1 MTGTSTLLAALWQSD
16 TAFPNGAF
24 AFSNGVEGGA
34 ALDPPLDPGKLDRLL
49 ASTLIHRWSR
59 TDRIALLHAF
69 GARDVA
75 RLVVID
81 QRLEAATPVEPL
93 RIGSRRNGSAFLTA
107 HGRLGT
113 PGAAAFRAEI
123 AAGRALGHLAVAQGW
138 VWARCGLDRRSAAAA
153 SAYGSAAA
161 MVNAAVRLGAV
172 GAIAAQGVLSRALPL
187 IARPGR
193 RAVRPRRRHG
203 AVQHDALARFG
214 VDPPGPRR
222 DAPVFELSEAPMLLT
237 PTELERLT
245 IFTAAELARKRR
257 GRGLKLNYPEAVA
270 LITDEILEGA
280 RDGRSVADL
289 MGAGSQILNQD
300 DVMPGVASM
309 VQILQ
314 VECVFPDGTKLVT
327 VHEPIR
333 PVEGSDP
340 DPLEPGA
347 LVPAMGDITLNAGRR
362 TVSIEAVNTGD
373 RPVQIGS
380 HYHFFEV
387 NKALDFDRAAAFG
400 MRLDIPAGTAVRFE
414 PGQRKDVALVSFG
427 GRREV
432 SGFHGLADGSTD
444 GDDARNAAVA
454 KARAAGFK
462 GA

>member
-81 QRLEAATPVEPL
+81 QRLEVATPVEPL

-187 IARPGR
+187 IARL
-193 RAVRPRRRHG
+193 V
-203 AVQHDALARFG
+203 
-214 VDPPGPRR
+214 
-222 DAPVFELSEAPMLLT
+222 DAPF
-237 PTELERLT
+237 
-245 IFTAAELARKRR
+245 
-257 GRGLKLNYPEAVA
+257 
-270 LITDEILEGA
+270 
-280 RDGRSVADL
+280 
-289 MGAGSQILNQD
+289 
-300 DVMPGVASM
+300 
-309 VQILQ
+309 
-314 VECVFPDGTKLVT
+314 
-327 VHEPIR
+327 
-333 PVEGSDP
+333 DP
-340 DPLEPGA
+340 DADMVLSSMTPWLDLA
-347 LVPAMGDITLNAGRR
+347 
-362 TVSIEAVNTGD
+362 SIRQA
-373 RPVQIGS
+373 R
-380 HYHFFEV
+380 
-387 NKALDFDRAAAFG
+387 
-400 MRLDIPAGTAVRFE
+400 AGTRLF
-414 PGQRKDVALVSFG
+414 S
-427 GRREV
+427 
-432 SGFHGLADGSTD
+432 
-444 GDDARNAAVA
+444 N
-454 KARAAGFK
+454 
-462 GA
+462 